1 MKEKKENSI
10 TLTYN
15 RENHNKALQI
25 CEMLKTNEG
34 VDVTPEESRFFW
46 SLLDR
51 VHLYYSKR
59 EKKKEQLE
67 ITRKELK
74 EWGL

>member
-1 MKEKKENSI
+1 MKQKRV
-10 TLTYN
+10 TLRYN
-15 RENHNKALQI
+15 LAKYNKALQI

-51 VHLYYSKR
+51 VYLYFSKR